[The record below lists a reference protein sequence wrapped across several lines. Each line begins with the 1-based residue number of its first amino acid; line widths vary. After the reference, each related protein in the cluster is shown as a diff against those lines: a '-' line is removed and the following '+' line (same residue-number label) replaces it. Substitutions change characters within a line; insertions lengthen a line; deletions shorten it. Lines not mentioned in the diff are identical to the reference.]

1 MFFLASMGISQ
12 AHEQAVMNY
21 WWVRPEGAPAHAS
34 RVVRVLGEK
43 GEHSE
48 EVYTLDR
55 QARLENSPVV
65 MQARLERQEML
76 RREAMALVK
85 KLKAEGKSPVVAYE
99 EAWTRVYK
107 NHWLTANWQ
116 LGSSKLEDMLLRM
129 SAENQSELTA
139 EEQQWVLEALLE
151 NDDRLETKAGR
162 ELLRRLTQRLRAL
175 GYGKFY
181 SPNAANDQ
189 VMKRFAD
196 ALSTGMDS
204 MAAYREAMFTT
215 HRNRVGQHSL
225 RGYVA
230 PWGIRVG
237 GPRYHQAPLKVGTTA
252 GSASGLDAALAAN
265 PQPGNQLTAPGLNDV
280 SAAEKD
286 FLAVSPEDEKK
297 EKNEQEDEL
306 VKQEGT
312 TTSSSASAMAAA
324 PAPMMRSFSLRAAAP
339 YAAGDDVAA
348 IADPAADLKVNGT
361 AVLYFNNR
369 DGLTT
374 TNKTQVKGSNKNSN
388 SRTYSI
394 STYGSY
400 DGTVKWQDTN
410 WRTSSSGTLDF
421 WRGNA
426 NKDLSQPGK
435 NATVTDSSTNAVN
448 KKLNIIEINDNDKL
462 YMGGYDYAG
471 TLRVVTDTPNA
482 YLGSYLPQNVV
493 YDFGKLTGSGT
504 LTLLAHGTER
514 QASVYSFDDTATG
527 VTWFSGTMQ
536 FGASQKGIVQLDLGS
551 EGATE
556 AWENVEFN
564 LDAGKGP
571 GHATTTGADATRII
585 LNIRDRVTIAGLSGG
600 DAKSTVTAESTTSSF
615 TLTLGDEY
623 GQDYNYGGTFKGTFY
638 NDSGVEHTSP
648 AGLNITKVGANTQT
662 FSGLIDRNS
671 ALHNV
676 TVTNGTLEFAQN
688 AHVNRIWMSGGKLLA
703 EDSLTVLGSK
713 AVEYVDELPREN
725 EEVHITGGL
734 LEVKEKLTVTDDI
747 LLYGSGTLNAGSLE
761 VGSNMRIFRKES
773 TDAPMVTVS
782 GATDVV
788 GHVRVD
794 SGSFTTGSLSVNSDL
809 RIGTDAGVDVN
820 AVVQTG
826 ELTAGS
832 LRLQSDGHLIT
843 TGSVSLGVG
852 AAASENVLHMGSS
865 WTMSGDSNRMETT
878 LNIRSHGDNASLITL
893 TGVVANDQVATAA
906 GSVVLTMPGT
916 IDFRDTETG
925 NSFWNDPESAIF
937 SLNGVTLDFASNL
950 PVTFRN
956 MGFALGEGTKITLA
970 ECVDGNGWYKT
981 DYTSVVLQGAG
992 QRFHGELSKSEDGKY
1007 IYITVMHAME
1017 TPYTIKSG
1025 GEGGEFESSAS
1036 GVVYAEMS
1044 PWEVN
1049 RALPVLAYD
1058 AATYS
1063 SVSGGYAA
1071 AGNGWSGTKLDSS
1084 NMLALN
1090 NISLGKGGKLYLGE
1104 SATESSGV
1112 DYRGNRRFDSNIEV
1126 AADNAELHAQVG
1138 TWGVWQLGGLLSGK
1152 GNLTLVSHNAPGA
1165 GKTVASVFSFTQA
1178 VTPENWLNGTLRLA
1192 DPTGGAVQLNV
1203 GNVDIAKQGDTRWN
1217 GVVIDLTRK
1226 EFTDTVTGQRG
1237 TTKEIVLAVQGDATV
1252 SGLLGDSTS
1261 RVVSDLPVSSN
1272 KAAPTLTLGDNS
1284 GNEYTFGGT
1293 VGAGGAFYQ
1302 GGECS
1307 GEQLEG
1313 SYREYNYYSTR
1324 EKSLNLTKVGDNTQ
1338 IFTGKVFAEQVE
1350 VQGGTLALAAGDI
1363 DRLVV
1368 SAGGTVRT
1376 SAAVGTGDS
1385 NLTLGSITLYGGAT
1399 WELGVNTSFSGDL
1412 VSLMEMENSS
1422 VTLTSSSND
1431 RRTWT
1436 SMTQLDLAGA
1446 GDVLNNTSALFTL
1459 DSSVVLTL
1467 SPTLNITNLYTGE
1480 NELLQSGSSIAL
1492 YQLNGQTVS
1501 LTGSSVLVM
1510 DTNGQYYNA
1519 SYSNENGLVSI
1530 IIGDARD
1537 FGIVVK
1543 PDAPSDS
1550 PASAYYWSGV
1560 ATNGTTINDT
1570 DHLGLTLG
1578 NVWRADGSA
1587 ENTGWHEQRLESVS
1601 PGTYVNGTKV
1611 VFSDS
1616 SVVHTDSSDNF
1627 DPHRHVYVL
1636 GKVAPGEMIV
1646 NAEND
1651 SGKIGKGDA
1660 EMRYGYLFQAAD
1672 GAAGSRISDVSDTQ
1686 RTSITKSGGSALILH
1701 MPNDFT
1707 GGIDLQDGVLY
1718 FTRPGAGGYGPIT
1731 MHTDAT
1737 WTDYWDKSSGG
1748 SGFVEVSRTGV
1759 ELMVNYQHSGDV
1771 ASAYRNPRVQNT
1783 ILLQGTPGS
1792 HATISYARASVD
1804 DMGSDFSNV
1813 PRHWRNLNLTGGVFG
1828 TGDLVLRGYSSTY
1841 ANTNDQSYVAAFSI
1855 NKTQLNE
1862 TLIQELIKAG
1872 KVNAENYTAFTG
1884 EVRLENTVNHS
1895 WLSDNEVADR
1905 TASTMQL
1912 TLVDD
1917 VFAKGRIN
1925 LTREYITQDMV
1936 NASGGDLPEAGR
1948 QSYASILVVNG
1959 DVSVG
1964 ALTADFHGAGYHT
1977 KGTTS
1982 TSGWRPTY
1990 THPSADKELNTQL
2003 SNDQER
2009 WRVRTVTG
2017 SQTTLHLG
2025 LEDAETYVYSGTMG
2039 FAQSYTQPQEAHIAI
2054 QDFTGL
2060 TPYSKLDNSTN
2071 AYDGFSNVKSFS
2083 SGVEQLSVVKRGS
2096 SKQYIHSAVLDDV
2109 ELYGGLLGFNNL
2121 DLKGN
2126 LDMSGGTTLH
2136 LGATGNLD
2144 SNDAKQFSWDKI
2156 TETVVNDVKS
2166 GVTTISD
2173 YITTETATLN
2183 SGKTLTV
2190 HTMADAQGAWKT
2202 AQIQGNVTLDKGAA
2216 LTLLGRDITPDSLPL
2231 TTVTQGHESE
2241 IVPLLNLTG
2250 TLTLQKDTVIN
2261 LNFDNANFSSGQKY
2275 YLVGAD
2281 SIVIGDV
2288 WNSDE
2293 TDFVNRM
2300 VTLGYGYFG
2309 KLYTV
2314 GNVGSSNGDGDK
2326 ANRDYLVMTVSG
2338 DPRHTWHG
2346 KTTNYDWSA
2355 KNFDNKSD
2363 FVAYRNTVV
2372 DESSTT
2378 YDYRWKENTE
2388 FVNGHVVL
2396 FGNLYTP
2403 TEWTENNRLTS
2414 DESVQ
2419 VLVKDNGASI
2429 APQSGV
2435 LLKDILTEADL
2446 NNPNRTKFN
2455 IDGVSIE
2462 DKNFQAV
2469 KVTSRVAPFIVMI
2482 NSSYEAETRTGGEIT
2497 SSVNTADGTNYY
2509 FFTGKGYEGGYI
2521 DDARDYE
2528 LEAAGFDTSWKTQLH
2543 KTGEG
2548 TLVMA
2553 LDNRYTGGTILQGGI
2568 TVMQHVNAL
2577 GYVWDASKEGRAGEG
2592 NDDAFTP
2599 YDATIT
2605 LMDGAALHGNF
2616 NDVNFTGNYTGG
2628 HVSMGGFM
2636 FTTTI
2641 NNKLVVNKY
2650 TDPGATGT
2658 PESGSAS
2665 SVPDGIVINSWNK
2678 KLILN
2683 ELVGEKNVELHLHGV
2698 GRNWTEA
2705 DKQDADYGKYRY
2717 GVFKVIDPSHFYGTV
2732 SMSGENWGEGSESR
2746 GRVQL
2751 DIMSTA
2757 KSAEG
2762 ADWLNAT
2769 IDMTVGASTE
2779 RTVLGLDVT
2788 SSGET
2793 CVVDSINGSVF
2804 AVDSETGKLI
2814 NVGTSSVL
2822 NLSNH
2827 FAATLELEGMRD
2839 GHYDGVFGYG
2849 DFQVAVNYGGYTDEQ
2864 QGSTQHHYGAE
2875 GHGTLDVI
2883 KKGNAS
2889 TQSVRRAWLDD
2900 VIVEGGAFQVDNA
2913 LVARNIEVGGTTRV
2927 FVGEVDTYTL
2937 YSLAVGKGGVLAM
2950 NTGMQETGGKTDAWA
2965 GVEAGTDLG
2974 AAEGEAVGPGTA
2986 YVRLES
2992 GAVLSAREDWFTARQ
3007 VDIYNGAEVTINAHN
3022 FTIDPYVL
3030 TDSCTDPHF
3039 VEKRDLSHI
3048 VQLLG
3053 KVTGSDV
3060 TLNVNN
3066 WMLNPNHNTW
3076 VQNPENQEW
3085 TLDSR
3090 LWMDAEAQDK
3100 YVKHIGYVALNDLND
3115 FGGQS
3120 KVNVEAMT
3128 VLQILQG
3135 NDNAMADVDITV
3147 EGKHATLQIVGNE
3160 VEYVFNSKTGLY
3172 DPVKRTGMSQYIDK
3186 LVLGHN
3192 TIAPGEDPNTTD
3204 PLHRANNGQLMLGGT
3219 EIRELKPEDT
3229 YLTEPKVNQI
3239 QVLVSSRHNT
3249 NDPDI
3254 KATIE
3259 GMHVAMTSA
3268 SVKMGGTT
3276 DATCTIENA
3285 HIDMR
3290 DFAYAHQIHHTE
3302 LSNSLVHLQEDC
3314 SVNIADM
3321 VLIKSD
3327 SAIRGAKIEYS
3338 TDTLKV
3344 LGHTVDPGKENPA
3357 PAVGS
3362 NPNRETVEVSTSVN
3376 TTVQLTF
3383 AGSEVYTVGNS
3394 TVLVLLV
3401 DQFQGVDVDGSG
3413 ITLQL
3418 TQDLDSFL
3426 QMGFDV
3432 DADFIALQIGGGS
3445 GRFGFETTR
3454 GEDFSKY
3461 IDSQYVLQEA
3471 DGSQVTGYWVTSQ
3484 AVATASGVANVSM
3497 HMLYFTVPE
3506 PTTATLSLAALVA
3519 LMGRRRRKD

>member
-1 MFFLASMGISQ
+1 MGFYGFNTQGSFGSKGWLMFFLASMGVTQ

-21 WWVRPEGAPAHAS
+21 WWIRPVEAPAHAA
-34 RVVRVLGEK
+34 RVIRVLGEK
-43 GEHSE
+43 GERFE
-48 EVYTLDR
+48 DVYTLDR

-65 MQARLERQEML
+65 MQARLQRQEML

-85 KLKAEGKSPVVAYE
+85 KLKAEGKSPLVAYE

-107 NHWLTANWQ
+107 NRWLTANWQ

-129 SAENQSELTA
+129 SGENQSELTA

-151 NDDRLETKAGR
+151 NDDRLETEAGR

-215 HRNRVGQHSL
+215 HRDRIGQHTL

-237 GPRYHQAPLKVGTTA
+237 GPRYHQAPLKVGVTE
-252 GSASGLDAALAAN
+252 GSASGLDGALAAN
-265 PQPGNQLTAPGLNDV
+265 PQPGQQLTAPGLNDV
-280 SAAEKD
+280 PAAEKD
-286 FLAVSPEDEKK
+286 FLAVSPDDEKK
-297 EKNEQEDEL
+297 EKDEKKNEQEDEL
-306 VKQEGT
+306 VKQGES
-312 TTSSSASAMAAA
+312 TTSAPTAGMAAA
-324 PAPMMRSFSLRAAAP
+324 PAPMMRGFSLRAAAP

-348 IADPAADLKVNGT
+348 IAEPTADLKVNGT

-374 TNKTQVKGSNKNSN
+374 TNKTEVKGSNSSTF

-400 DGTVKWQDTN
+400 DGTVNWQDTN
-410 WRTSSSGTLDF
+410 WKTSSNGTADF

-426 NKDLSQPGK
+426 KSNLSQPGK
-435 NATVTDSSTNAVN
+435 NKTVSDESSTNAVN

-471 TLRVVTDTPNA
+471 TLRVVTDTSNA

-493 YDFGKLTGSGT
+493 YNFGKLTGSGT
-504 LTLLAHGTER
+504 LTLLAHGTEK

-551 EGATE
+551 DGATD
-556 AWENVEFN
+556 AWENVVFN

-571 GHATTTGADATRII
+571 GHATTTGAEATRTI
-585 LNIRDRVTIAGLSGG
+585 LNIRNRVTIAGLTGG

-615 TLTLGDEY
+615 TLTLGDEE
-623 GQDYNYGGTFKGTFY
+623 GQDYTYGGTFKGTFY

-676 TVTNGTLEFAQN
+676 TVTDGTLAFAQD
-688 AHVNRIWMSGGKLLA
+688 AHVNKIWMSGGTLLA
-703 EDSLTVLGSK
+703 QRSLTVLGSK
-713 AVEYVDELPREN
+713 AVEYVDELPRDN

-734 LEVKEKLTVTDDI
+734 LDVKEKLTVTDDI
-747 LLYGSGTLNAGSLE
+747 LIYGSGTLNAGSLE

-773 TDAPMVTVS
+773 TDTSMVTVS

-794 SGSFTTGSLSVNSDL
+794 SGSFTTGSLSVISDL
-809 RIGTDAGVDVN
+809 RIGTDAG
-820 AVVQTG
+820 AAKSAEVQTG

-865 WTMSGDSNRMETT
+865 WTMSGTSNRLETT
-878 LNIRSHGDNASLITL
+878 LNIRSHEHNDSLIKL
-893 TGVVANDQVATAA
+893 TGVDANGQVATAA
-906 GSVVLTMPGT
+906 NSVVLTMPGT

-925 NSFWNDPESAIF
+925 NSFWNDSKSAIF

-956 MGFALGEGTKITLA
+956 MGFTLGEGTKITLA

-981 DYTSVVLQGAG
+981 DYTSVVLQGSG
-992 QRFHGELSKSEDGKY
+992 QRFHGELSKEGDF
-1007 IYITVMHAME
+1007 IYITVKHAME

-1025 GEGGEFESSAS
+1025 GEGGDFESTAS
-1036 GVVYAEMS
+1036 GVVYVEMS
-1044 PWEVN
+1044 PGETN
-1049 RALPVLAYD
+1049 RALPILAYD
-1058 AATYS
+1058 AAEYS

-1071 AGNGWSGTKLDSS
+1071 AGNGWNGRKFDNPKL
-1084 NMLALN
+1084 LALAS
-1090 NISLGKGGKLYLGE
+1090 ISLGESGKLYLGE
-1104 SATESSGV
+1104 SATVSSGV

-1152 GNLTLVSHNAPGA
+1152 GNLTLVAHNAPGA

-1203 GNVDIAKQGDTRWN
+1203 GNVDIARQGDTRWD
-1217 GVVIDLTRK
+1217 GVVIDLTSK
-1226 EFTDTVTGQRG
+1226 VFTDTVTKQGG
-1237 TTKEIVLAVQGDATV
+1237 TAKEIVLAVQGDATV

-1313 SYREYNYYSTR
+1313 IYKEYNYYSTR
-1324 EKSLNLTKVGDNTQ
+1324 EKSLNLTKVGNNTQ
-1338 IFTGKVFAEQVE
+1338 IFTGKVFAERVE

-1368 SAGGTVRT
+1368 SAGGTVRN
-1376 SAAVGTGDS
+1376 SAAVGTEDN

-1422 VTLTSSSND
+1422 VSLTSSSND
-1431 RRTWT
+1431 HRTWT

-1446 GDVLNNTSALFTL
+1446 GDVLNSSSALFTL
-1459 DSSVVLTL
+1459 DSSVALTL
-1467 SPTLNITNLYTGE
+1467 SKTLNITNIYTGE
-1480 NELLQSGSSIAL
+1480 KELLQSDSSIAL
-1492 YQLNGQTVS
+1492 YQLNGQSVS
-1501 LTGSSVLVM
+1501 LEDCSVLVM

-1519 SYSNENGLVSI
+1519 TYKQANGLVSI
-1530 IIGDARD
+1530 IIGAARD
-1537 FGIVVK
+1537 FGIVVN
-1543 PDAPSDS
+1543 PDDPSG
-1550 PASAYYWSGV
+1550 AYYWSGV
-1560 ATNGTTINDT
+1560 ERNGTTINDT

-1578 NVWRADGSA
+1578 HVWRADGSA

-1616 SVVHTDSSDNF
+1616 SVIHTNSSHNF
-1627 DPHRHVYVL
+1627 DPHRRVYVQ

-1646 NAEND
+1646 NAEKD
-1651 SGKIGKGDA
+1651 SGKIGAGDA
-1660 EMRYGYLFQAAD
+1660 EMKYGYLFQTAD
-1672 GAAGSRISDVSDTQ
+1672 GAAASRISDVSDSQ
-1686 RTSITKSGGSALILH
+1686 RTSITKSGDSVLILH

-1707 GGIDLQDGVLY
+1707 GGIDVQDGVLY

-1731 MHTDAT
+1731 MHTGAT
-1737 WTDYWDKSSGG
+1737 WTDFWDKTGSN
-1748 SGFVEVSRTGV
+1748 SGFETVARTGV

-1771 ASAYRNPRVQNT
+1771 ASAYRNPRLQNT
-1783 ILLQGTPGS
+1783 ILLDGTPGGYV
-1792 HATISYARASVD
+1792 TISYARAAVD
-1804 DMGSDFSNV
+1804 ESNDDFKDV

-1841 ANTNDQSYVAAFSI
+1841 YSAHDQSYVAAFSI

-1862 TLIQELIKAG
+1862 ALIQELIADG
-1872 KVNAENYTAFTG
+1872 KIEAKNYTAFTG

-1895 WLSDNEVADR
+1895 WINSDQLSDR
-1905 TASTMQL
+1905 TASTLQL

-1917 VFAKGRIN
+1917 VLSQGRVN
-1925 LTREYITQDMV
+1925 LTREFITQAMV
-1936 NASGGDLPEAGR
+1936 TAANGDLREANR
-1948 QSYASILVVNG
+1948 QTYANILVVNG
-1959 DVSVG
+1959 NVSVG
-1964 ALTADFHGAGYHT
+1964 ALTADFHGKGYF
-1977 KGTTS
+1977 S
-1982 TSGWRPTY
+1982 QNNIY
-1990 THPSADKELNTQL
+1990 NDKTLRDID
-2003 SNDQER
+2003 NDVER

-2017 SQTTLHLG
+2017 SQTTLNLG
-2025 LEDAETYVYSGTMG
+2025 LEDDKTYVYSGTMG
-2039 FAQSYTQPQEAHIAI
+2039 FAQSYTQPQQPHIQTA
-2054 QDFTGL
+2054 DLTGL
-2060 TPYSKLDNSTN
+2060 TPYADANWS
-2071 AYDGFSNVKSFS
+2071 GFKGAGSYSN
-2083 SGVEQLSVVKRGS
+2083 GVEQLSVVKRGS

-2109 ELYGGLLGFNNL
+2109 ELYGGLLGFNYL
-2121 DLKGN
+2121 ELKGN

-2136 LGATGNLD
+2136 LGVTGKLD
-2144 SNDAKQFSWDKI
+2144 ENTTWNKI
-2156 TETVVNDVKS
+2156 TN
-2166 GVTTISD
+2166 GAA
-2173 YITTETATLN
+2173 TETKYATTNSATLN
-2183 SGKTLTV
+2183 SGKTFTV
-2190 HTMADAQGAWKT
+2190 HTMAGAQGTWEM

-2216 LTLLGRDITPDSLPL
+2216 LTLLGRGITPDSLSL
-2231 TTVTQGHESE
+2231 TTVTQGNESK

-2261 LNFDNANFSSGQKY
+2261 LNFDNANFTSGQKY
-2275 YLVGAD
+2275 YLVAAD

-2288 WNSDE
+2288 RNSNE

-2314 GNVGSSNGDGDK
+2314 GNVGSSIEGDDDK

-2346 KTTNYDWSA
+2346 KTDAYDWSA
-2355 KNFDNKSD
+2355 ANFDNESA
-2363 FVAYRNTVV
+2363 FVAYRNEVV

-2378 YDYRWKENTE
+2378 YDHRWKENTA

-2403 TEWTENNRLTS
+2403 TAWTETNRLTS

-2435 LLKDILTEADL
+2435 LLKDILTEEDL

-2482 NSSYEAETRTGGEIT
+2482 NSSYEAETRTGGEI

-2528 LEAAGFDTSWKTQLH
+2528 LKAAGFDTSWKTQLH

-2577 GYVWDASKEGRAGEG
+2577 GYVWDASKAGRAGEG
-2592 NDDAFTP
+2592 NDDKFTP

-2650 TDPGATGT
+2650 TDPGATDT
-2658 PESGSAS
+2658 PGSGSAAS
-2665 SVPDGIVINSWNK
+2665 DPDGIVINSWNK

-2849 DFQVAVNYGGYTDEQ
+2849 DFQVAVNYGGYIDEQ

-3060 TLNVNN
+3060 TLNINN

-3090 LWMDAEAQDK
+3090 LWMDADAQDK

-3115 FGGQS
+3115 FGGQN

-3135 NDNAMADVDITV
+3135 NDNVMADVDITV

-3219 EIRELKPEDT
+3219 EIRELKSEDT

-3249 NDPDI
+3249 NDPEI

-3259 GMHVAMTSA
+3259 GMHVAMTPD
-3268 SVKMGGTT
+3268 SVKMGGTA
-3276 DATCTIENA
+3276 DATCMIENA
-3285 HIDMR
+3285 HVDMR
-3290 DFAYAHQIHHTE
+3290 DFAYSHQIHHAE
-3302 LSNSLVHLQEDC
+3302 LSNTLVHLQEDC
-3314 SVNIADM
+3314 SVNIEDM

-3344 LGHTVDPGKENPA
+3344 LGQTVDPGKVNPA

-3362 NPNRETVEVSTSVN
+3362 NPSRETVEVITSAT

-3383 AGSEVYTVGNS
+3383 AGSHVYTVGNS

-3418 TQDLDSFL
+3418 TQDLESF
-3426 QMGFDV
+3426 QKMGLDV
-3432 DADFIALQIGGGS
+3432 GADFIALQIGGGS

-3461 IDSQYVLQEA
+3461 IDSQYVLREA
-3471 DGSQVTGYWVTSQ
+3471 DGSQVTGVWVTSQ
-3484 AVATASGVANVSM
+3484 TVATASGVANVSM

-3506 PTTATLSLAALVA
+3506 PATATLSLAALVA